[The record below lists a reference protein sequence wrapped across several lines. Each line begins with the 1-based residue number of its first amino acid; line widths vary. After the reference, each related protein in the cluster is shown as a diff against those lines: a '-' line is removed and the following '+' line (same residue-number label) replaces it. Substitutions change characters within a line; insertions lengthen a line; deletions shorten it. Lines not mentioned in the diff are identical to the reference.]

1 MFDVDVHSIGWGDSL
16 GVGITDPNKSLKD
29 VSWGL
34 LKHHLSI
41 IPISEI

>member
-1 MFDVDVHSIGWGDSL
+1 MCILLVEVMVYV